1 MRLFAA
7 ALITCSTMM
16 CAGGAQA
23 DEMPTIA
30 VFTKNSTNPAYEAFR
45 LGADQVAR
53 IAGARTVHFVPSQPD
68 NIEEQKAMVE
78 QVLKNPPDA
87 VVFIRSTM
95 SRWSSRSDNS
105 TPPGFRSCLLPIRCP
120 GSS

>member
-7 ALITCSTMM
+7 ALVACSTMM

-23 DEMPTIA
+23 DETPTIA

-53 IAGARTVHFVPSQPD
+53 IAGARTVHFVPRQPD

-78 QVLKNPPDA
+78 QVLKNPPAA
-87 VVFIRSTM
+87 VTM